1 MNDYDLMILGAGPNG
16 LTVANA
22 MRDYGYKVA
31 IFERDIE
38 PFPDPRAMAFDD
50 QALRILEQCGVLE
63 NYKDELL
70 ADDQLRYMDYKSNKP
85 LLTFTPGKT
94 KYGYYQWITFHQ
106 VELEKYLRKQLS
118 NGNGVD
124 AFIGWEVEEITD
136 GTESVSLTAKNLE
149 TGEVK
154 TFSAPYLVG
163 SDGGQSMVRR
173 TIASGRIDLG
183 YSEDWYV
190 TDTYITDEEY
200 WDNFPSGTQFY
211 PHPEHSILVYKGLKG
226 HVRFDFKAGKM
237 NMQEFEVHVKSL
249 ISRWYDVSK
258 FNITRLSPYTFYAG
272 TADTW
277 RKGRLVLSGDA
288 AHLTPPWAGQGLNS
302 GLRDVINL
310 IFKLDLVLKGK
321 ANERLLE
328 TYQTE
333 RLEPAKESIR
343 GAIRSGKMVAI
354 KNPLL
359 IKLRNFF
366 YYLCNRSESLK
377 NYLLTTVV
385 INRPPYNAGLI
396 GNHKLSGSLSIQ
408 PEVSLPEGGIR
419 LMDQAIGNG
428 FALLSRK
435 PVPDG
440 KSSQFSQSVGG
451 TVIYIGKDIL
461 DCEGKLNKWFNNE
474 GVDCVLLRPDKYVFS
489 AGKNPSQVLDEFA
502 TAWAPYAAN

>member
-1 MNDYDLMILGAGPNG
+1 MILGAGPNG

-31 IFERDIE
+31 IFERYTE
-38 PFPDPRAMAFDD
+38 PFPDPRAMVFDD

-63 NYKDELL
+63 GFKEKLL
-70 ADDQLRYMDYKSNKP
+70 AEDQLRYMDYKSNKP

-106 VELEKYLRKQLS
+106 VELEKYLRSQLS
-118 NGNGVD
+118 DGNGVD
-124 AFIGWEVEEITD
+124 AYMGWEVEEISD
-136 GTESVSLTAKNLE
+136 GTDSVSLTAKNLE
-149 TGEVK
+149 TGEVE
-154 TFSAPYLVG
+154 TFTGAYLVG
-163 SDGGQSMVRR
+163 SDGGKSLVRR
-173 TIASGRIDLG
+173 TIKSGRIDLG

-200 WDNFPSGTQFY
+200 WDSIPCGTQFY

-237 NMQEFEVHVKSL
+237 NIHEFEAHVKSL

-272 TADTW
+272 TVDTW

-302 GLRDVINL
+302 GLRDVVNL
-310 IFKLDLVLKGK
+310 LFKLDLILKGK
-321 ANERLLE
+321 ANEKLLD

-333 RLEPAKESIR
+333 RLEPALYSIK

-354 KNPLL
+354 KNP
-359 IKLRNFF
+359 IVRMLRDAL
-366 YYLCNRSESLK
+366 YRISDKSESLK
-377 NYLLTTVV
+377 NFLLTRV
-385 INRPPYNAGLI
+385 IIDRPPYKAGLI

-408 PEVSLPEGGIR
+408 PEVSLPDGGIR
-419 LMDQAIGNG
+419 LMDQAIGKG
-428 FALLSRK
+428 FVLLSRK
-435 PVPDG
+435 PVSDE
-440 KSSQFSQSVGG
+440 KSSQFRQSVGG
-451 TVIYIGKDIL
+451 TIVSIGKDIL
-461 DCEGKLNKWFNNE
+461 DCDGQLKKWFNSE

-489 AGKNPSQVLDEFA
+489 AGKNPSQVLDEFSI
-502 TAWAPYAAN
+502 AWAPYVAS